1 MSEPD
6 SLWAQA
12 FQRFSLPARLGKGLM
27 ASFHAELL
35 DAPQAN
41 ILFCRLPRHT
51 IDSLSTMQMMV
62 KQMTQLDGAGI
73 AP

>member
-1 MSEPD
+1 
-6 SLWAQA
+6 
-12 FQRFSLPARLGKGLM
+12 M